1 MFDTSIIQKLP
12 MPLQPVNS
20 SGMRVPLGQRKLCCD
35 EECAKVERK
44 RVLAEAF
51 DIIPPNLDAL
61 HFGENSSASELL
73 SDLLRREPKW
83 VLAIEER
90 CKFLVL
96 GKARGN
102 SSSNIKVHVFCQ
114 MTKDKRDAIR
124 LIADRW
130 KLSIQTVGWEPKSFV
145 TIHVT
150 PKSKVPA
157 RVLGSKAGIPVSAS
171 YPYFDPMVD
180 MDPRL
185 VVSMLDLPRE
195 ADVSSLVLRFGG
207 ECELVWLND
216 KNALAVFRDPARAV
230 TALRRLDYGSA
241 YQGAAMFSP
250 SSIAQASSSGNVW
263 VRAQRDGGST
273 AQAVPSHGRRL
284 VPLSLDHLETGILQ
298 GRVCLVKL
306 QGQLGGRLISL
317 ARSWVHLD

>member
-1 MFDTSIIQKLP
+1 
-12 MPLQPVNS
+12 
-20 SGMRVPLGQRKLCCD
+20 
-35 EECAKVERK
+35 
-44 RVLAEAF
+44 
-51 DIIPPNLDAL
+51 
-61 HFGENSSASELL
+61 
-73 SDLLRREPKW
+73 
-83 VLAIEER
+83 
-90 CKFLVL
+90 
-96 GKARGN
+96 
-102 SSSNIKVHVFCQ
+102 
-114 MTKDKRDAIR
+114 MTNDKRDAIR

-130 KLSIQTVGWEPKSFV
+130 KLSVQEVGWEPKRFV

-150 PKSKVPA
+150 PKSKAPA

-171 YPYFDPMVD
+171 HPYFDPMVD

-185 VVSMLDLPRE
+185 VVAMLDLPRE